1 MLHLELIFTYV
12 VGQVST
18 FIFAYRYSVLELP
31 GFNDMTVFPSLLC
44 SSTVVIIN
52 CVCIDHDMLM
62 YVILIHTHPCMTC
75 SSTLIHTH
83 PCMTCSSIH
92 VGGPFCVISIYLF
105 LCHTKLLSLY
115 LKLSWYLIVLKVL
128 SPLNFA
134 YILGL
139 SQFLQSQ
146 QMYKDMY
153 LPL

>member
-31 GFNDMTVFPSLLC
+31 VFNDMTVFPSLLC

-75 SSTLIHTH
+75 SS
-83 PCMTCSSIH
+83 IH

-115 LKLSWYLIVLKVL
+115 LKLS
-128 SPLNFA
+128 
-134 YILGL
+134 
-139 SQFLQSQ
+139 
-146 QMYKDMY
+146 
-153 LPL
+153 